1 MSRPLSDCTI
11 LGKFRSRIN
20 RDEIKDFVEQQSREL
35 GLGAVKVYCDYG
47 AALVIVGTMHQ
58 KLIQRMRKRYN
69 VRSSSLPKIDL
80 ELFYECWAW
89 KGPLAST
96 LRFLEYYII
105 ENPGVDVVLT
115 LSYTSD
121 AFPCQEVEQDQ
132 ETMCIDALKVLCGL
146 HSFSD
151 DSLLHIIV
159 ADEHINTIADALED
173 GVIAFEGGIPQVHL
187 YPNQS
192 KASREHAALKVRIR
206 TSPSNAVMLVGAL
219 QATQFRP
226 RISIHSPDSPELRFD
241 GDKKAFT
248 DKPVEFQ

>member
-1 MSRPLSDCTI
+1 MSRPLTDCTI
-11 LGKFRSRIN
+11 LGKFQSRIN

-35 GLGAVKVYCDYG
+35 DLGPIKVYCDYG
-47 AALVIVGTMHQ
+47 AALVIIGTVHP
-58 KLIQRMRKRYN
+58 KLVQRLMKRYS
-69 VRSSSLPKIDL
+69 VRSSSLPRIDM

-105 ENPGVDVVLT
+105 ENPGMDVVLT

-121 AFPCQEVEQDQ
+121 AFPPQKDDQSQQE
-132 ETMCIDALKVLCGL
+132 MCIDALKVLCGL
-146 HSFSD
+146 HSFTD

-159 ADEHINTIADALED
+159 SDENINAIAEALED
-173 GVIAFEGGIPQVHL
+173 GVITFEGGIPQVHL

-192 KASREHAALKVRIR
+192 KASRERAALKVRIR
-206 TSPSNAVMLVGAL
+206 TSPSNAVQLLGAF

-226 RISIHSPDSPELRFD
+226 RISVHSPNSPELRYD